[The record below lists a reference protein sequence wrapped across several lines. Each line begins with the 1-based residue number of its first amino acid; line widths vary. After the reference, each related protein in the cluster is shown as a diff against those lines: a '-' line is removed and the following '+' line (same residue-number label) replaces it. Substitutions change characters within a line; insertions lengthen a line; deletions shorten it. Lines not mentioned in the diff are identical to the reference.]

1 MQFSNREDI
10 IAITP
15 QWKGE
20 RFPDGRPKVA
30 DKYLDALYNMTLEE
44 LYDSDGDVK
53 YKTETKYEYDQFGN
67 HTLVAKYNTDGK
79 LVDKTQCE
87 NYQIVYIGD

>member
-1 MQFSNREDI
+1 MQFNCREDI

-44 LYDSDGDVK
+44 LWKPIFVAGYDR
-53 YKTETKYEYDQFGN
+53 
-67 HTLVAKYNTDGK
+67 H
-79 LVDKTQCE
+79 
-87 NYQIVYIGD
+87 